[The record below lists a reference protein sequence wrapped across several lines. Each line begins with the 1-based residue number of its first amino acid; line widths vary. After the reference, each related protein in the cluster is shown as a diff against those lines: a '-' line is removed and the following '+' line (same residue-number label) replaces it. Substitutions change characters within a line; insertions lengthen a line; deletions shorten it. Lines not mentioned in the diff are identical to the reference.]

1 MVEVLLF
8 FLTVGDDVA
17 QGLVVEGAA
26 DVDGGELHEGV
37 DLLLVEAGGLASEGV
52 EEDLVGDLAL
62 AGWVEDLER

>member
-1 MVEVLLF
+1 MSIPYFLCSLPHSSKRSSRRLL
-8 FLTVGDDVA
+8 LCHDRA
-17 QGLVVEGAA
+17 PPPVVRI
-26 DVDGGELHEGV
+26 